1 MGLFRRDSGKVWWL
15 DITLPNGKRLREST
29 KTTSKQLATEYHDK
43 VKAEKW
49 KEHRLGVKPDVPFTQ
64 AADTYL
70 HEKKR
75 RAERDYIRILDWW
88 KEEFSGLMLR
98 QITQELILS
107 TIAKKADT
115 SAANRNRYLA
125 LLRGCLRLAHLKHQ
139 WIDSVPKVF
148 MYEEPKERVRWL
160 TADEVTR
167 LLDAV
172 PDHLRDMVVLSLATG
187 LRQKNVV
194 KLRWSQVDMTRKV
207 LMFTADDMKG
217 KKALTIPLSDAA
229 LDAIRRQTGKHEEFV
244 FTRKGKPVLKANSE
258 SWRKSL
264 AKVGIEDFR
273 WHDLRH
279 TWATTMV
286 QNGVPEGVIQSLGA
300 WETPA
305 MVKKY
310 AHHSAEST
318 RPYVGV
324 ADTVLAGARFTSQQA
339 ANQPLRLVVNGSK

>member
-1 MGLFRRDSGKVWWL
+1 MGLIRRGTGKTWWL
-15 DITLPNGKRLREST
+15 DITLPSGDRLRVST
-29 KTTSKQLATEYHDK
+29 KTTSKLLAQEYHDK

-49 KEHRLGVKPDVPFTQ
+49 KEHRLGVKPDVPFAR

-75 RAERDYIRILDWW
+75 RAERDYIRVLNWW
-88 KEEFSGLMLR
+88 KEEFKGLMLR
-98 QITQELILS
+98 EITQERILAS
-107 TIAKKADT
+107 IAKKADT

-125 LLRGCLRLAHLKHQ
+125 MLRGALRLANLKYQ
-139 WIDSVPKVF
+139 WVDTVPKVF

-160 TADEVTR
+160 TAEEVSR
-167 LLDAV
+167 LLEVV
-172 PDHLRDMVVLSLATG
+172 PTHLRDMVVLSLATG
-187 LRQKNVV
+187 LRQKNVL
-194 KLRWSQVDMTRKV
+194 KLRWSQVDMVRKV
-207 LMFTADDMKG
+207 VMLDADEMKG

-229 LDAIRRQTGKHEEFV
+229 VDAIHRQTGKHEEFV
-244 FTRKGKPVLKANSE
+244 FTRNGKPVLKANTE
-258 SWRKSL
+258 SWRKAL
-264 AKVGIEDFR
+264 AKAGIGDFR

-286 QNGVPEGVIQSLGA
+286 QNGVPEGVIQTLGA

-324 ADTVLAGARFTSQQA
+324 ADTVLASSRFTSQPA
-339 ANQPLRLVVNGSK
+339 ANGPLRLVVNGSK